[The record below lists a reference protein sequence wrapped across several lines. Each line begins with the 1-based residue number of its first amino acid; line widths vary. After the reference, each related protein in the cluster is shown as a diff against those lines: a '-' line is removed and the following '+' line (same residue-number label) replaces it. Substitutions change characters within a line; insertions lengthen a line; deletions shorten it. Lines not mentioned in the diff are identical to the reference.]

1 MEKGLEKITNNE
13 ITETAEQIQP
23 EAKPYTFRRL
33 ETKDIFPMFKLLNK
47 IGLKEMKDNE
57 SLKMVMFTFMG
68 GTVKGK
74 VDVNKIGID
83 IFLELACLI
92 TECIPKA
99 ENEFYSLL
107 SQVSDRT
114 AEEIQKQE
122 PAVTFEMIV
131 DFIKKEEFGDFFR
144 VALKLFK

>member
-1 MEKGLEKITNNE
+1 MEKALEKITNNE

-23 EAKPYTFRRL
+23 ETKPYTFRRL

-47 IGLKEMKDNE
+47 IGIKEMKENE
-57 SLKMVMFTFMG
+57 SLKSVMFMFMG
-68 GTVKGK
+68 GTAKGK
-74 VDVNKIGID
+74 VDVNKLGID

-99 ENEFYSLL
+99 ENEFYLL
-107 SQVSDRT
+107 LAQVSDRT

-131 DFIKKEEFGDFFR
+131 DFIKKEEFGDFFK